1 MSIISTIII
10 SKLYETK
17 TYFITGSI
25 NSECFTK
32 AQTVEIK
39 LQAIID
45 SIYKLNPASVGILLH
60 VESPEK
66 GISWSGASGYTGK
79 DNQTLLEP
87 DQPGLIASNIKTF
100 VAASILRLV

>member
-1 MSIISTIII
+1 MRQ
-10 SKLYETK
+10 KLTLLLAVL
-17 TYFITGSI
+17 ILSV
-25 NSECFTK
+25 FTK